1 MLAMPR
7 DDLHPNSPQK
17 SHASSVSS
25 NRRRRIRL
33 GQQQQQ
39 QQRGGGG
46 DALDDISTLSG
57 ASIRSTASSRAS
69 RTRNG
74 NDVAQLSARQVVR
87 GAGASSFAV
96 QDAGSYQM
104 HHDECKDLCATILT
118 KMNPVVAVQAALD
131 LALVLSDK
139 KVRSILW
146 QGDMS
151 SPQGISSPT
160 SPKRNVSASSSFE
173 FDAVDDVKPFG
184 GTMKQNDTN
193 DDKGQGQSRSS
204 NENTILALILDVI
217 GAAARAS
224 SGIGVS
230 GSENRQGPKN
240 GIDHATRTK
249 SKRRKNKQLISKGSG
264 GASGGGA
271 ISAIM
276 MLPQM
281 RQALAGVVH
290 FISLDCVIP
299 EDINAPPPANTCCS
313 PDTAR
318 KLRRI
323 ILKHPTALLGAMRL
337 VLSEPSVKN
346 ASLCVPSSQD
356 ISAVSSIGSR
366 RGRVS
371 VPSHANSVL
380 ATLDGGHS
388 VPKSVETLGR
398 KPTDRAGLKDCP
410 PSPSNSSKFSF
421 SDDASLDSNE
431 QLGGSYDPTAAG
443 RMNRRRKKR
452 LLQAMSPVQEDDFD
466 FGDGEGEK
474 RPKKRTASS
483 NASAKLSFT
492 SDDPPSTPPR
502 RAYPGGSRCSS
513 PCLSPT
519 SLASEHSVSTSKPIN
534 EKLGLLVDRVL
545 KKKGTSQNQS
555 SIDHDASCE
564 HLGLVQTDGMWL
576 GRIVLEAIKLFASWE
591 GYVDEE
597 NQDDMI
603 QDEQNNPILLTNRLL
618 GKSGIIPLLSRGV
631 NQSLSDLIQLTSSV
645 DRERFRSGTI
655 CKACLDTSHSEA
667 TALLSLIDNASLLNE
682 SNRRLLCEEDPFSF
696 EKQNKGLVYSL
707 LNAAKGMHEILS
719 TGDGLNLPD
728 DSVEHLR
735 DMSVLTLRTLNS
747 ITHENGTAAEQM
759 VAKNKIE
766 PTDGDASFCGL
777 NVVANLFY
785 ELEGAS
791 AESLYDSN
799 HRFDAMN
806 SCLISLTN
814 IVGAAEMDVRKLISE
829 LEIPSEDE
837 SWLQWLC
844 RWMINQTGS
853 FQDAILGKD
862 QKSEGDLHSKE
873 EERLLAAGF
882 ACFLLASLGSST
894 VRLFL

>member
-1 MLAMPR
+1 MF
-7 DDLHPNSPQK
+7 
-17 SHASSVSS
+17 
-25 NRRRRIRL
+25 
-33 GQQQQQ
+33 
-39 QQRGGGG
+39 
-46 DALDDISTLSG
+46 T
-57 ASIRSTASSRAS
+57 
-69 RTRNG
+69 
-74 NDVAQLSARQVVR
+74 
-87 GAGASSFAV
+87 
-96 QDAGSYQM
+96 
-104 HHDECKDLCATILT
+104 
-118 KMNPVVAVQAALD
+118 
-131 LALVLSDK
+131 
-139 KVRSILW
+139 
-146 QGDMS
+146 
-151 SPQGISSPT
+151 
-160 SPKRNVSASSSFE
+160 
-173 FDAVDDVKPFG
+173 
-184 GTMKQNDTN
+184 
-193 DDKGQGQSRSS
+193 
-204 NENTILALILDVI
+204 
-217 GAAARAS
+217 
-224 SGIGVS
+224 
-230 GSENRQGPKN
+230 
-240 GIDHATRTK
+240 
-249 SKRRKNKQLISKGSG
+249 
-264 GASGGGA
+264 
-271 ISAIM
+271 
-276 MLPQM
+276 
-281 RQALAGVVH
+281 
-290 FISLDCVIP
+290 
-299 EDINAPPPANTCCS
+299 TC
-313 PDTAR
+313 
-318 KLRRI
+318 
-323 ILKHPTALLGAMRL
+323 
-337 VLSEPSVKN
+337 
-346 ASLCVPSSQD
+346 
-356 ISAVSSIGSR
+356 
-366 RGRVS
+366 
-371 VPSHANSVL
+371 
-380 ATLDGGHS
+380 
-388 VPKSVETLGR
+388 
-398 KPTDRAGLKDCP
+398 
-410 PSPSNSSKFSF
+410 
-421 SDDASLDSNE
+421 
-431 QLGGSYDPTAAG
+431 
-443 RMNRRRKKR
+443 
-452 LLQAMSPVQEDDFD
+452 
-466 FGDGEGEK
+466 
-474 RPKKRTASS
+474 
-483 NASAKLSFT
+483 
-492 SDDPPSTPPR
+492 
-502 RAYPGGSRCSS
+502 
-513 PCLSPT
+513 
-519 SLASEHSVSTSKPIN
+519 
-534 EKLGLLVDRVL
+534 VL

-631 NQSLSDLIQLTSSV
+631 NQSLNDLIQLTSSV

-667 TALLSLIDNASLLNE
+667 TALLSLVDNASLLNE

-829 LEIPSEDE
+829 LEIPTEDE

-882 ACFLLASLGSST
+882 ACFLLASLMVDPSDSDEFEDDEDST
-894 VRLFL
+894 EAIRKVVYKEMPLDRDDKNSGPALIINTLKAFCNLYHHTVGDLSVAVLTPAKKLIDALEKLPECEYK